1 MKQQFKRILSVFLI
15 FAMIVSFFPMQIK
28 AADLEE
34 DLPADDSSQEVE
46 AIEPEQDAADS
57 VDVQRGNV
65 AFTTL
70 SGTVVDASG
79 NGMQGGSVVLYNY
92 DENMLLPQCFTD
104 SNGAWSSVEFD
115 VLVGYTY
122 LMSFYKAGYR
132 FSANNFE
139 VIAADGG
146 TTVQTVTATALNIP
160 GLVCKEGDYTYTISS
175 EKATITKYTGSDTAI
190 ILPEKLGG
198 YPVTAIG
205 ENAFKDNKTLQTV
218 LCSGAITTLGEY
230 AFAGC
235 VSLVTV
241 TLPNILYCSGSPEL
255 KAFTM
260 KYSGNTYD
268 VLKLGTAKPAVTF
281 TPGTAFSFDAK
292 FSNAEKS
299 TRFMSAAP
307 EATSQSG

>member
-46 AIEPEQDAADS
+46 AIEPEQDATDS

-79 NGMQGGSVVLYNY
+79 NGMQGVSVVLYNY

-146 TTVQTVTATALNIP
+146 TTV
-160 GLVCKEGDYTYTISS
+160 
-175 EKATITKYTGSDTAI
+175 
-190 ILPEKLGG
+190 
-198 YPVTAIG
+198 
-205 ENAFKDNKTLQTV
+205 
-218 LCSGAITTLGEY
+218 
-230 AFAGC
+230 
-235 VSLVTV
+235 
-241 TLPNILYCSGSPEL
+241 
-255 KAFTM
+255 
-260 KYSGNTYD
+260 
-268 VLKLGTAKPAVTF
+268 
-281 TPGTAFSFDAK
+281 
-292 FSNAEKS
+292 
-299 TRFMSAAP
+299 
-307 EATSQSG
+307 

>member
-46 AIEPEQDAADS
+46 AIEPEQDATDN

-79 NGMQGGSVVLYNY
+79 NGMQGVSVVLYNY

-122 LMSFYKAGYR
+122 LRKGDHHKVHRQRHGDHSPREAGR
-132 FSANNFE
+132 LSGHSNRRKC
-139 VIAADGG
+139 
-146 TTVQTVTATALNIP
+146 VQRQQDAP
-160 GLVCKEGDYTYTISS
+160 D
-175 EKATITKYTGSDTAI
+175 
-190 ILPEKLGG
+190 
-198 YPVTAIG
+198 
-205 ENAFKDNKTLQTV
+205 
-218 LCSGAITTLGEY
+218 CSLFRRDHHAW
-230 AFAGC
+230 
-235 VSLVTV
+235 
-241 TLPNILYCSGSPEL
+241 
-255 KAFTM
+255 
-260 KYSGNTYD
+260 
-268 VLKLGTAKPAVTF
+268 
-281 TPGTAFSFDAK
+281 
-292 FSNAEKS
+292 
-299 TRFMSAAP
+299 
-307 EATSQSG
+307 

>member
-1 MKQQFKRILSVFLI
+1 
-15 FAMIVSFFPMQIK
+15 MQLK

-46 AIEPEQDAADS
+46 AIEPEQDATDS

-79 NGMQGGSVVLYNY
+79 NGMQGVSVVLYNY

-146 TTVQTVTATALNIP
+146 TTVQTVAATALNIP

-190 ILPEKLGG
+190 ILPEKLGK

-205 ENAFKDNKTLQTV
+205 ENAFKKTTRLSDCSLFRRDHHAWRTRIFG
-218 LCSGAITTLGEY
+218 LCQPYNCHTSE
-230 AFAGC
+230 C
-235 VSLVTV
+235 
-241 TLPNILYCSGSPEL
+241 
-255 KAFTM
+255 
-260 KYSGNTYD
+260 
-268 VLKLGTAKPAVTF
+268 
-281 TPGTAFSFDAK
+281 FDCHW
-292 FSNAEKS
+292 
-299 TRFMSAAP
+299 P
-307 EATSQSG
+307 VCL